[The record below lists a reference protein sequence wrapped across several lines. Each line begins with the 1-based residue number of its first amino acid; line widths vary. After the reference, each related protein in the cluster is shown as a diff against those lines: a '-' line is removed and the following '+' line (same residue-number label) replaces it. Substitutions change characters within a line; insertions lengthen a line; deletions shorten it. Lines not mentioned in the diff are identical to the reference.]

1 MYEQSVH
8 VPLGLE
14 TWEID
19 EYVNSLLPLRDT
31 VGYSRELLQEYRP
44 NSSRYLPES
53 ATEKLTQIGEMRSRQ
68 LASSH
73 ALEQR
78 IERLIVDVSF
88 GSSKL
93 EGISTNYLDAEQLI
107 LQTREAD
114 TVADRSEIAMILNH
128 KDAIQFLL
136 ENREQD
142 SSGPTVGF
150 NMPTIQHI
158 HTCLMSGIHPDVAEI
173 GQPRLRQVGIEGS
186 SYRPISIPTE
196 ITSTLEIVLDKCSE
210 IDDPFEQSFFALVH
224 LAYLQPFAD
233 GNKRT
238 SRMMANLPLLKADLC
253 PISFVATPRDAYT
266 SGLLGV
272 YEMNRIEMMRDVF
285 ISSYEQCAHRLHMDR
300 DRQVA
305 PTLLELRYRRQ
316 ITEMVSDLIRSTRQD
331 NLLEKVKLRVDGFND
346 LGADQKADLLH
357 VILEE
362 SRKVTSATRSQYGI
376 TAEEFRA
383 WDDRRPF
390 YLNTEK
396 LPQATRSP
404 PKSA

>member
-19 EYVNSLLPLRDT
+19 EYVNSPLPLRDT

-93 EGISTNYLDAEQLI
+93 EGISTNYLDAEKLI

-136 ENREQD
+136 ENREQT
-142 SSGPTVGF
+142 SSSPTVGF
-150 NMPTIQHI
+150 NIPTLQHI
-158 HTCLMSGIHPDVAEI
+158 HTCLMSGIHPNPAEI
-173 GQPRLRQVGIEGS
+173 GLPRLRQVGIEGS
-186 SYRPISIPTE
+186 SYRPISTPTE
-196 ITSTLEIVLDKCSE
+196 ITSTLEIVLGKCSE

-331 NLLEKVKLRVDGFND
+331 NLLEKVKLRVGGFND
-346 LGADQKADLLH
+346 LDADQKADLLH